1 MKKVIKLTESD
12 LYRIIKRVISEQDPP
27 TGSSTTTTTTQ
38 RPTQLRRLKDY
49 NWYQT
54 ELMKIVQNFLS
65 AMNFNML
72 VDFSN
77 DNDLLNNPNIK
88 KQFEMYAKQV
98 GDLVYP
104 SSSESDKIKMGSN
117 YLKYISFKPET
128 RLIKKGDSSSIKA
141 KNLTFYAPENFKSQI
156 DSLVKMK
163 QPVT

>member
-77 DNDLLNNPNIK
+77 DNNLLNNPNTK
-88 KQFEMYAKQV
+88 KLFNMYAEQV

-104 SSSESDKIKMGSN
+104 SSSDSDKIKMGSN
-117 YLKYISFKPET
+117 
-128 RLIKKGDSSSIKA
+128 
-141 KNLTFYAPENFKSQI
+141 
-156 DSLVKMK
+156 
-163 QPVT
+163 